1 MSEDY
6 YQEVADK
13 FIFTVKKGLLYTENN
28 VWIDLRNGKA
38 KIGVTDF
45 LQRRGG
51 DVVFVNILKKG
62 STIKRLDEIASYET
76 IKAVMPVT
84 SPLNGVIA
92 EINTL
97 VNDKPESIN
106 EDPYGEGW
114 LALISPSNLEEDRKF
129 LISAEKYFELMKSK
143 IKDEM
148 EKNKKEA

>member
-13 FIFTVKKGLLYTENN
+13 FIFTVKKGLLYAEND
-28 VWIDLRNGKA
+28 VWIELGNGKA

-51 DVVFVNILKKG
+51 DVVFVDILKKG
-62 STIKRLDEIASYET
+62 SIIKRLDEIASYET

-92 EINTL
+92 EINTS
-97 VNDKPESIN
+97 VNEKPELIN

-114 LALISPSNLEEDRKF
+114 LALISPSNLEEDKQQ

-143 IKDEM
+143 INDELG
-148 EKNKKEA
+148 KSKKEA